1 MAYESLNFSSYENMR
16 PETEDRH
23 EVDDTTLK
31 SVIYAECRPVFDG
44 IAKVVGQYTASH
56 QDQKLRLFFEMMET
70 ALNDTIDLLAEQY
83 GKGGHDAGNG

>member
-1 MAYESLNFSSYENMR
+1 MAYSSLNFSAYEDMR
-16 PETEDRH
+16 PEH
-23 EVDDTTLK
+23 EQPLPDDGTLK
-31 SVIYAECRPVFDG
+31 GIIYAECRPVFDG